1 MNETFNKIIQQSNDA
16 IYKRIAGEN
25 IIQWAERNIVLSSA
39 HGDAGPLRLNGS
51 RYLHEPLLAFADR
64 EVKEEVISKATQTGG
79 TLVAEIA
86 LNWQMVNRPG
96 SIQWFCQTDT
106 KAEEEMLS
114 RLKPTMLGNKS
125 LAPLLPS
132 DDRKIRSDGV
142 RMPSCEFVI
151 TGHSDADIQSSTR
164 HLIIVDELAH
174 YDDKSI
180 LYQIKSRTGYTEE
193 KGNSKVL
200 IVSQAGFIDNEM
212 DVAYRQGTMEAWQVP
227 CEACNHYVAPQ
238 IIHFTA
244 GGLSFSDDSLQL
256 KDERGKYILG
266 KLEKVLTFTCPACNH
281 HHKDSPK
288 LKQFWNE
295 TGKYVQQNP
304 YPLQGHRSFHWSAI
318 HCTSWIR
325 LIQDWLAVC
334 EMRKRGLGQEQY
346 VEFFHKR
353 MAKSINPDEY
363 LNSDKVVRTDKP
375 YDKSGWADEFTRN
388 FVLDVQKD
396 RFFGNIRA
404 YSKDGRSRQLWC
416 GWLDTIE
423 QVLAKQSE
431 YNIPFA
437 VDRTGKRTYSVLW
450 DSGYPLRQNEVYL
463 YCVKYNH
470 LAIKGDSAGTKQFER
485 KVRVGNRIVIKH
497 DYWNLSPKRG
507 DPYEGQK
514 GGGKGPTCALII
526 FATDTLKK
534 VLVQLRE
541 GKGPEW
547 LCLSKEENQAW
558 DDYNKGIY
566 NEEFRTVDK
575 NNKPIKGGRW
585 EKVNKLVT
593 NEAFDVETYSIG
605 AALMAGVEFDL
616 ITNLPSND
624 TQSNPQ

>member
-1 MNETFNKIIQQSNDA
+1 MSQLTKIIQEANAASYNRVPND
-16 IYKRIAGEN
+16 N
-25 IIQWAERNIVLSSA
+25 IIKWCERNLVTSAA
-39 HGDAGPLRLNGS
+39 HGEEGPVRLAGS

-64 EVKEEVISKATQTGG
+64 SVKQETIVAGVQTGK
-79 TLVAEIA
+79 TLIAEMC
-86 LNWQMVNRPG
+86 LCWQLVNRPG
-96 SIQWFCQTDT
+96 SIQWFAQTDT
-106 KAEEEMLS
+106 KSEEEMLS
-114 RLKPTMLGNKS
+114 RLKPMMLQAKA
-125 LAPLLPS
+125 LRPLLPS
-132 DDRKIRSDGV
+132 DPRKIRADGV
-142 RMPSCEFVI
+142 RTTSFDFSI
-151 TGHSDADIQSSTR
+151 TGHSPADIQSSTR
-164 HLIIVDELAH
+164 HLVIVDELAH
-174 YDDKSI
+174 YDSETT
-180 LYQIKSRTGYTEE
+180 LEEIKNRTIYTEE
-193 KGNSKVL
+193 QGNSKVL
-200 IVSQAGFIDNEM
+200 IISQAGLRDNEL
-212 DVAYRQGTMEAWQVP
+212 DLAYCKGTMEVWSVP
-227 CEACNHYVAPQ
+227 CEACGQFIQPQ
-238 IIHFTA
+238 IGHFTA
-244 GGLSFSDDSLQL
+244 GGKSFGDESLGL
-256 KDERGKYILG
+256 KDGKGKYILG
-266 KLEKVLTFTCPACNH
+266 KLLPLVTFDCPYCNH
-281 HHKDSPK
+281 NHKDSPK
-288 LKQFWNE
+288 LKQFWNAN
-295 TGKYVQQNP
+295 GKYIAENP
-304 YPLQGHRSFHWSAI
+304 YPLDGHRSFRWSSVHRISWNTIIEHWI
-318 HCTSWIR
+318 K
-325 LIQDWLAVC
+325 VC
-334 EMRKRGLGQEQY
+334 ESRKLGNGQKDY
-346 VEFFHKR
+346 INFFHQR
-353 MAKSINPDEY
+353 MALSIKADEF

-388 FVLDVQKD
+388 FVIDVQKD

-404 YSKDGRSRQLWC
+404 YAKDGRARQLWC

-485 KVRVGNRIVIKH
+485 KVRVGNKIVIKY

-514 GGGKGPTCALII
+514 GGGKGPTCPLII

-585 EKVNKLVT
+585 EKVNKAVT

-624 TQSNPQ
+624 TQSSPQ